1 MATRQ
6 VAIVTGAGGG
16 IGTAIACKLAA
27 QGWDL
32 VLADRTEADAA
43 RAREACERSAG
54 PPQTSSFPLGGT
66 ARSAKGALHKRSAGP
81 PVTIDIVAGDAT
93 HADTAAAVVETAL
106 RRHGRL
112 DGFVANAGVPGV
124 VRPVEDYP
132 DDMFRHVLD
141 VNVVGTY
148 LCLKHALPA
157 LRRHGG
163 SFVAIGSTSSI
174 RGRAHLAAYVASK
187 HAVLGLVRTA
197 ALECAG
203 SNVRVNAV
211 LPGPT
216 QTAMIEAIDAMAA
229 QGRPADDASAR
240 PGIAR
245 ALRLPYGRPEDVAN
259 TVAFLLCAESRHM
272 NGAALVVDAGSTVA

>member
-1 MATRQ
+1 MVTRP

-27 QGWDL
+27 QGWHL
-32 VLADRTEADAA
+32 VLADRTESEAS
-43 RAREACERSAG
+43 RARDACERSARPSPDAERAAG
-54 PPQTSSFPLGGT
+54 FPQD
-66 ARSAKGALHKRSAGP
+66 AA
-81 PVTIDIVAGDAT
+81 VDIAAGDA
-93 HADTAAAVVETAL
+93 ADPRTAAALVDTAL

-124 VRPVEDYP
+124 VRPMEDYP
-132 DDMFRHVLD
+132 DDIFRQVLD

-163 SFVAIGSTSSI
+163 SFVAMGSTSSI

-203 SNVRVNAV
+203 SDVRVNAV

-229 QGRPADDASAR
+229 QARADDDATGSI
-240 PGIAR
+240 GIAR
-245 ALRLPYGRPEDVAN
+245 AVRLPYGRPEDVAN
-259 TVAFLLCAESRHM
+259 TVAFLLCAESRHI

>member
-1 MATRQ
+1 MVSRP

-27 QGWDL
+27 QGWRL
-32 VLADRTEADAA
+32 VLADRTEAEAS
-43 RAREACERSAG
+43 RAREACQRSTRPAPGADRVAG
-54 PPQTSSFPLGGT
+54 FS
-66 ARSAKGALHKRSAGP
+66 GAAA
-81 PVTIDIVAGDAT
+81 IDIAAGDA
-93 HADTAAAVVETAL
+93 ADAQTAAALVDTAL

-124 VRPVEDYP
+124 VRAVEDYP
-132 DDMFRHVLD
+132 EDVFRQVLD

-157 LRRHGG
+157 LRRQGG
-163 SFVAIGSTSSI
+163 SFVAMGSTSSI

-203 SNVRVNAV
+203 SDVRVNAV

-229 QGRPADDASAR
+229 EAHGAGDASAS